1 MQKWRQSLEPGEPDP
16 ASSAQVWQVEQ
27 GLSTV
32 QVELN
37 WSYWPYGHIDVE
49 ASEGCPGS
57 PHLSYH

>member
-1 MQKWRQSLEPGEPDP
+1 MQKWQLSPEPGEPDL

-37 WSYWPYGHIDVE
+37 WSYWLHGHVIEE
-49 ASEGCPGS
+49 ASEGYPGVII
-57 PHLSYH
+57 